1 MWSSGPTSLP
11 AVMMP
16 LLAKEPLRQGGT
28 SLTLA
33 GLNTN
38 DLFEIIGAARSMA
51 RLKSSSLS
59 PQ

>member
-1 MWSSGPTSLP
+1 MVIRANKP
-11 AVMMP
+11 ARGDDAAP
-16 LLAKEPLRQGGT
+16 GEGTLAQGGT

-38 DLFEIIGAARSMA
+38 DLFEIIGVARSMA